1 MVRENRNRGI
11 GGDIL
16 QSLEVRRPFWFC
28 VDREVKRVSFHGK
41 NEGHDV
47 RSSVIADGG
56 KASNLR
62 FSESSNRLARFHVLK
77 CGRI

>member
-1 MVRENRNRGI
+1 
-11 GGDIL
+11 
-16 QSLEVRRPFWFC
+16 
-28 VDREVKRVSFHGK
+28 
-41 NEGHDV
+41 V